1 MWFLPTPGDL
11 APSLWPLSKPN
22 AAQKQLP
29 GSAQGR
35 DINKQAP
42 AQACLCLYC
51 KIVAIHLL
59 AFYLFAIYLLAQ
71 TRTGCVSHLVTS
83 LDQVHLRHNLNGTL
97 VNLGGNGQGLR
108 TQTQSSSSKGS
119 SSTQEQQQV
128 SIQLHFTSQK
138 GRTQQDM
145 SWAYCTSTPTVAEQ
159 C

>member
-59 AFYLFAIYLLAQ
+59 AFYLFAIYILAIYVQFIYFLKLGQVVCLTLSPALIRCTSDTISMVPLLI
-71 TRTGCVSHLVTS
+71 LVAMARAYAHKHTAAAARAAAA
-83 LDQVHLRHNLNGTL
+83 HR
-97 VNLGGNGQGLR
+97 
-108 TQTQSSSSKGS
+108 SSSRSAFS
-119 SSTQEQQQV
+119 Y
-128 SIQLHFTSQK
+128 TSQARRE
-138 GRTQQDM
+138 GRNKT
-145 SWAYCTSTPTVAEQ
+145 
-159 C
+159 